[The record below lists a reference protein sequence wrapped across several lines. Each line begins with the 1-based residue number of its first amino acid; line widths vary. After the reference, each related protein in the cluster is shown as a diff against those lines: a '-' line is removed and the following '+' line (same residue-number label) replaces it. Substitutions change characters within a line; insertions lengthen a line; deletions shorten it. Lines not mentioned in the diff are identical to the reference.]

1 MIADFPFRLL
11 AILVLAVLSAGST
24 PAGAV
29 ASAQVTIDLGAG
41 PVNTFTP
48 AVALGAGVD
57 GHARGDASAIY
68 RPATL
73 RAMRS
78 VGLRPLTYRLRTE
91 LGIEA
96 WHWNP
101 RGHWSDRKNAQ
112 GYWTSNDHVLAL
124 RS

>member
-1 MIADFPFRLL
+1 MPGLPSPLFA
-11 AILVLAVLSAGST
+11 VLAVAGLCTASS
-24 PAGAV
+24 PVMAA
-29 ASAQVTIDLGAG
+29 ASASVTIDLGTG
-41 PVNTFTP
+41 PTHTFTP
-48 AVALGAGVD
+48 SAALGAGVD

-101 RGHWSDRKNAQ
+101 RGHWSDEC
-112 GYWTSNDHVLAL
+112 DHPI
-124 RS
+124 